1 MLPWGEGATTLPGK
15 YRRAC
20 CFAAAVTLL
29 ILAAAVL
36 RAVVS
41 AAPAPVPTAT
51 VPAAPVLP
59 PYSGKRL
66 VYPVADEPNTECGR
80 LYATPLGYFWGKAE
94 HGTDLEAVMHEQST
108 GHPHE
113 YERGTVLIGRGDVV
127 VDSGSHLGVFT
138 RIAVLRGASR
148 VVAFEPQP
156 DVVTCFRRTFAK
168 EIASGQVTM
177 VAKAVWEQAGTLAFD
192 GAGLG
197 FHAVDSQRSV
207 STTTGRLMPVTTID
221 DTVEALGLP
230 RVDFIKMDIEGAER
244 QALRG
249 ARRTIARWKPSLSI
263 CAYHRPDDAEAIP
276 AVVRNA
282 RPDYHVLGAPGPAQ
296 RPPSLL
302 LWFPRVDDKPR

>member
-1 MLPWGEGATTLPGK
+1 
-15 YRRAC
+15 
-20 CFAAAVTLL
+20 
-29 ILAAAVL
+29 
-36 RAVVS
+36 
-41 AAPAPVPTAT
+41 
-51 VPAAPVLP
+51 
-59 PYSGKRL
+59 
-66 VYPVADEPNTECGR
+66 
-80 LYATPLGYFWGKAE
+80 
-94 HGTDLEAVMHEQST
+94 MHEQST

-113 YERGTVLIGRGDVV
+113 YERGTVVIGRGDVV
-127 VDSGSHLGVFT
+127 IDGGSHLGVFT

-156 DVVTCFRRTFAK
+156 DLVACFRRTFAK

-177 VAKAVWEQAGTLAFD
+177 VAKAVWEKAGTLAFD

-197 FHAVDSQRSV
+197 FHAVDSQKSD
-207 STTTGRLMPVTTID
+207 STTTGRLMPTTTID
-221 DTVEALGLP
+221 DTVEALGLK

>member
-1 MLPWGEGATTLPGK
+1 LPGK
-15 YRRAC
+15 YRRVC
-20 CFAAAVTLL
+20 CLAAAATLL
-29 ILAAAVL
+29 VLAGAVL
-36 RAVVS
+36 RAVVR

-51 VPAAPVLP
+51 APAAPALP
-59 PYSGKRL
+59 PYYGKRL
-66 VYPVADEPNTECGR
+66 VYPIADEPHTECGR
-80 LYATPLGYFWGKAE
+80 LYATPLGFFWGKPE
-94 HGTDLEAVMHEQST
+94 HGSDLEAVMHEQST

-127 VDSGSHLGVFT
+127 IDAGAHLGVFT

-156 DVVTCFRRTFAK
+156 DVVACFRRTFAK

-177 VAKAVWEQAGTLAFD
+177 VAEAVWEKAGTLAFD

-197 FHAVDSQRSV
+197 FHAVDSPTPVPTTAGRSI
-207 STTTGRLMPVTTID
+207 PATTID
-221 DTVEALGLP
+221 DTVATLGLE

-249 ARRTIARWKPSLSI
+249 AHRTIARWKPSLSI

-276 AVVRNA
+276 AVVRDA
-282 RPDYHVLGAPGPAQ
+282 RPDYHMLGAPGPAQ
-296 RPPSLL
+296 PQPGLL
-302 LWFPRVDDKPR
+302 LWFPRAEAKRPFDARD

>member
-1 MLPWGEGATTLPGK
+1 
-15 YRRAC
+15 
-20 CFAAAVTLL
+20 
-29 ILAAAVL
+29 VL

-51 VPAAPVLP
+51 VPAAPALP

-66 VYPVADEPNTECGR
+66 VYPIADEPNTECGR
-80 LYATPLGYFWGKAE
+80 LYATPLGFFWGKAE
-94 HGTDLEAVMHEQST
+94 HGNDLEAVVREQST

-127 VDSGSHLGVFT
+127 VDCGSHLGVFT

-168 EIASGQVTM
+168 EIASGQVAM
-177 VAKAVWEQAGTLAFD
+177 VAKAVWERAGTLAFD

-221 DTVEALGLP
+221 DTVEALGLK
-230 RVDFIKMDIEGAER
+230 RVDFIKMDIEGAEMS
-244 QALRG
+244 ALQGMKGLIRSSPRLTMIMEYYPRG
-249 ARRTIARWKPSLSI
+249 MELIGIDPLEALQRLRDLGFGRIGVIEEDEVA
-263 CAYHRPDDAEAIP
+263 DAGSRDFMAGL
-276 AVVRNA
+276 VKR
-282 RPDYHVLGAPGPAQ
+282 
-296 RPPSLL
+296 LL
-302 LWFPRVDDKPR
+302 AEIKRVNLLCVKSP

>member
-1 MLPWGEGATTLPGK
+1 MLPWGEGAMTSSGK
-15 YRRAC
+15 YRRVC
-20 CFAAAVTLL
+20 FFAAAGTLM
-29 ILAAAVL
+29 ILGPAGL
-36 RAVVS
+36 RTVVS

-66 VYPVADEPNTECGR
+66 VYPIADEPDAECGR
-80 LYATPLGYFWGKAE
+80 LYATPLGFFWGKPE
-94 HGTDLEAVMHEQST
+94 HGNDLEAVMHEQST
-108 GHPHE
+108 GHPHA
-113 YERGTVLIGRGDVV
+113 YERGTVVMGRGDVV
-127 VDSGSHLGVFT
+127 IDGGSHLGVFT

-156 DVVTCFRRTFAK
+156 DLVACFRRTFAK

-177 VAKAVWEQAGTLAFD
+177 VAKAVWDQPGTLAFE

-197 FHAVDSQRSV
+197 FHAVDSQISV
-207 STTTGRLMPVTTID
+207 SSTTGRLMPVTTID
-221 DTVEALGLP
+221 DTVEALGLK

-249 ARRTIARWKPSLSI
+249 ARRTIARWKPNLSI

-276 AVVRNA
+276 AAVRNA
-282 RPDYHVLGAPGPAQ
+282 RRDYHVLGAPGPEQ
-296 RPPSLL
+296 HPPSLL
-302 LWFPRVDDKPR
+302 LRFPRAGGKSR

>member
-1 MLPWGEGATTLPGK
+1 MTSPRK

-20 CFAAAVTLL
+20 GFSAAGTLL
-29 ILAAAVL
+29 MLAAAGPG
-36 RAVVS
+36 AVVS
-41 AAPAPVPTAT
+41 AAPAPGPTAT
-51 VPAAPVLP
+51 VPSAPALP

-66 VYPVADEPNTECGR
+66 VYPIADEPNAPCGR
-80 LYATPLGYFWGKAE
+80 LYATPLGFFWGKAE
-94 HGTDLEAVMHEQST
+94 HGSELEAVMREQST

-127 VDSGSHLGVFT
+127 VDGGAHLGVFT

-156 DVVTCFRRTFAK
+156 DLVTCFRRTFAK

-177 VAKAVWEQAGTLAFD
+177 VAKGVWEKAGTLAFD

-197 FHAVDSQRSV
+197 FHAVDAQKSV
-207 STTTGRLMPVTTID
+207 TTTAGRLMPVTTID
-221 DTVEALGLP
+221 ATVVALGLE

-249 ARRTIARWKPSLSI
+249 ARRTLARWKPSLSI
-263 CAYHRPDDAEAIP
+263 CAYHRPDDAQAIP
-276 AVVRNA
+276 AVVRGA

-296 RPPSLL
+296 RLPSLL
-302 LWFPRVDDKPR
+302 LWFPRVDDSRAPHDAK

>member
-1 MLPWGEGATTLPGK
+1 MLAWGEGVTTLPGR

-29 ILAAAVL
+29 MLAAAVL

-41 AAPAPVPTAT
+41 PAAAPAPTAT
-51 VPAAPVLP
+51 VPAAPDLP

-80 LYATPLGYFWGKAE
+80 LYATPLGFFWGKAE
-94 HGTDLEAVMHEQST
+94 HGSDLEAGMHEQST

-113 YERGTVLIGRGDVV
+113 YERGTVLVGRGDVV
-127 VDSGSHLGVFT
+127 VDGGSHLGIFT

-177 VAKAVWEQAGTLAFD
+177 VPKAVWEQPGTLAFE

-197 FHAVDSQRSV
+197 FHAIDSQTSV
-207 STTTGRLMPVTTID
+207 STTARLLPVTTID
-221 DTVEALGLP
+221 DTVEALGLE

-249 ARRTIARWKPSLSI
+249 ARRTLARWKPSLSI
-263 CAYHRPDDAEAIP
+263 CAYHRPDDAEAIST
-276 AVVRNA
+276 VVGNA
-282 RPDYHVLGAPGPAQ
+282 RPDYHVLGAPGPGQPAA
-296 RPPSLL
+296 SLL
-302 LWFPRVDDKPR
+302 LWFPRVDAKPR